1 MQTGR
6 LHFEKGYVKKIST
19 ILKIFLLTDWT
30 YRNIRSVRDNEKNW
44 TKHEYISILFCWAN
58 NNFKERY
65 RKGEWQMLNPN
76 LDAILDGKARYSL
89 VIATAK
95 RAREI
100 SDEALEKGDI
110 ITEKPV
116 TLALDEFI
124 QGQRVIET
132 K

>member
-1 MQTGR
+1 
-6 LHFEKGYVKKIST
+6 
-19 ILKIFLLTDWT
+19 
-30 YRNIRSVRDNEKNW
+30 
-44 TKHEYISILFCWAN
+44 
-58 NNFKERY
+58 
-65 RKGEWQMLNPN
+65 MLNPN
-76 LDAILDGKARYSL
+76 LDAILEGNSRYSL

-124 QGQRVIET
+124 QGQREIE
-132 K
+132 KK